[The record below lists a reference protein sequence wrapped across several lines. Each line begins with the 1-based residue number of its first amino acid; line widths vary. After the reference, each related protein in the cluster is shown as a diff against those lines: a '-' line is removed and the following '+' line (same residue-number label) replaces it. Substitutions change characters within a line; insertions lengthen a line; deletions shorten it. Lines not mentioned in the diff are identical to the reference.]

1 MIPSTLAKDLR
12 AALYQHLAQQ
22 CVGLPFVYENQVT
35 RTEDRPAYAEVKMAG
50 PAFKTEYAEDVKAE
64 LMVQVDVY
72 CRPATSSPNN
82 MYRVTEL
89 AGQVLTALA
98 TQIGVPPYGICLELI
113 SARMIPRDKV
123 VSPSPL
129 FCTSVLATY
138 RFEHNF
144 TEQTDPNE

>member
-12 AALYQHLAQQ
+12 AAVYTHLAEQ
-22 CVGLPFVYENQVT
+22 CGDLAFVYENQVT
-35 RTEDRPAYAEVKMAG
+35 RVEDRPAYAEVKMAG
-50 PAFKTEYAEDVKAE
+50 PAIKAEYAEDIKAE

-82 MYRVTEL
+82 LYRVSEL
-89 AGQVLTALA
+89 AGRVLTAL
-98 TQIGVPPYGICLELI
+98 TQSIGLTPYGICLELV

-123 VSPSPL
+123 VSPAPL
-129 FCTSVLATY
+129 FCTSVLATF

-144 TEQTDPNE
+144 TEQVDPNV

>member
-12 AALYQHLAQQ
+12 VAIYTHLTQQ
-22 CVGLPFVYENQVT
+22 CVGLSFVYENQVT
-35 RTEDRPAYAEVKMAG
+35 RPEDRSEYAEVKMAG
-50 PAFKTEYAEDVKAE
+50 PRLITQYAEDVSGE

-72 CRPATSSPNN
+72 WRPTASSPSN

-89 AGQVLTALA
+89 AGQVLTAL
-98 TQIGVPPYGICLELI
+98 TQQIRLLPYGICLEVL

-123 VSPSPL
+123 VSPAPL
-129 FCTSVLATY
+129 FCTSVLVTY

-144 TEQTDPNE
+144 TETSTE